1 MTERCKEILSRCL
14 DYLDEIFD
22 ELVYDTWEEI
32 ELDKKDCTQ
41 EEQEFL
47 EDVQLKIDTICPL
60 VDELRDELW
69 TKLREDEQIE
79 Y

>member
-1 MTERCKEILSRCL
+1 MSERCNEILSRCL
-14 DYLDEIFD
+14 DYLNEIYD

-32 ELDKKDCTQ
+32 EFDKRDCTQ

-47 EDVQLKIDTICPL
+47 EDVQSKIDTICPL

-69 TKLREDEQIE
+69 TKLQGGEEVE

>member
-1 MTERCKEILSRCL
+1 MTERCKELLSRCS
-14 DYLDEIFD
+14 DYLDEIYD

-47 EDVQLKIDTICPL
+47 ENVQLKIDAISPL
-60 VDELRDELW
+60 VDELRGELW
-69 TKLREDEQIE
+69 TKLREEQID
-79 Y
+79 